1 MSTFDGQ
8 PSDGDVVAGLLQSA
22 WRYKALI
29 AAAVLLG
36 ALLGYGWA
44 ARQPTLYEGTSWVFI
59 ANGCPTDVL
68 CRPLRD
74 HAQLMRSPAVLQRA
88 VKLNGSRISAE
99 TLRQRLQ
106 VDVAWSAHV
115 IRIRVADSTA
125 KGAAQ
130 LGNAV
135 SAAYQQVPSVS
146 ASGEAGGSAESLS

>member
-1 MSTFDGQ
+1 MSTFHRQ
-8 PSDGDVVAGLLQSA
+8 PSDGDAVAGLLQSA

-74 HAQLMRSPAVLQRA
+74 HAQLMRSPAVLQRV

-106 VDVAWSAHV
+106 AE
-115 IRIRVADSTA
+115 
-125 KGAAQ
+125 AA
-130 LGNAV
+130 GRGDGRRG
-135 SAAYQQVPSVS
+135 P
-146 ASGEAGGSAESLS
+146 